1 MYLRLVFDLPLF
13 VLLRS
18 CYAIDIYCIKSFKSE
33 KMKHKILVTGASGAF
48 GSLSCIQLA
57 ESGHLVVGTM
67 RSLKGKNEAISKEL
81 ISKGVLLVEMDVTN
95 EDSVIAGVDSAI
107 ELMGGL
113 DTVFNNAG
121 VGANGILECF
131 TANDIKKMFEVNVF
145 GVQRLMRAVL
155 PYLRQQGKG
164 TIIHTSSCIGRVT
177 TPFLAS
183 YSASKYA
190 LESLAEGYRAELAGF
205 GIESCIVE
213 PGGFPTGFMDGM
225 LRPSDTERT
234 EQYGE
239 MASLPETSI
248 NGYVAYVES
257 IPEQRPERVA
267 EAVVDLINTPFG
279 EKPFRT
285 VVDFSGLKEPI
296 ENYNK
301 ALSETTKAIYTANG
315 VADLLTLNKD

>member
-1 MYLRLVFDLPLF
+1 
-13 VLLRS
+13 
-18 CYAIDIYCIKSFKSE
+18 
-33 KMKHKILVTGASGAF
+33 MKHKILVTGASGAF
-48 GSLSCIQLA
+48 GSLACIQLA
-57 ESGHLVVGTM
+57 ENGHQVVGTL
-67 RSLKGKNEAISKEL
+67 RSLHGKNEAIAKEL
-81 ISKGVLLVEMDVTN
+81 ESKGVTLVEMDVTN
-95 EDSVIAGVDSAI
+95 EDSVNSAVKSAI

-121 VGANGILECF
+121 IGANGILECF
-131 TANDIKKMFEVNVF
+131 TTNDIQKMFDVNVF

-190 LESLAEGYRAELAGF
+190 LESLAEGYRAELSGF

-213 PGGFPTGFMDGM
+213 PGGFPTGFMSGM
-225 LRPSDTERT
+225 ISPSDTDRMK
-234 EQYGE
+234 QYGE
-239 MASLPETSI
+239 MASLPEASI

-267 EAVVDLINTPFG
+267 EAVVQLINTPFG

-285 VVDFSGLKEPI
+285 VVDFSGLKQPI

-301 ALSETTKAIYTANG
+301 VLNETTKAIYTANG
-315 VADLLTLNKD
+315 VDNLLTLNKD